1 MCPFPLL
8 IGKDLINRLEPVID
22 FKHSRIWA
30 QNRNPLPFLHQQ
42 LVMADTLANN
52 SATLCT
58 PRTFIA
64 HPWHLC
70 DASCSIPQWLL
81 LPLPPCHLPSLS
93 MTSWDPAIRT
103 MILHLSAPLVH
114 RISDSDLDCVPD
126 LTHLYHN
133 RTSLRIVKGLLMY
146 VSETLTSPLVVV
158 P

>member
-1 MCPFPLL
+1 ML
-8 IGKDLINRLEPVID
+8 
-22 FKHSRIWA
+22 
-30 QNRNPLPFLHQQ
+30 
-42 LVMADTLANN
+42 N
-52 SATLCT
+52 SAMAT
-58 PRTFIA
+58 PAAATMSPSFTE
-64 HPWHLC
+64 H
-70 DASCSIPQWLL
+70 DLL
-81 LPLPPCHLPSLS
+81 SLQ
-93 MTSWDPAIRT
+93 SWDPAIRT